1 MRPTKR
7 VATADQDANSAATK
21 KPKLAGVVAIPVAAG
36 KEQGKR
42 DLIVLS
48 KDVRKALDVEEAAI
62 AAEAM
67 ATPVAVAAEAMETNV
82 HMMAEAAG
90 LATASSVEQS
100 SNEKTPVTAAAKIT
114 NMLAEPGGDNEA
126 PLLEE
131 EKFTNRFRVN
141 DLYSWDR
148 EKELGERGGRNKMHS
163 IFERRVPESELPRDG
178 LLEFELQDFAELYQG
193 LRFHDF
199 LKKPTK
205 VQWRVK
211 VVFFFPDT
219 KAKTSAWIPDAVKLR
234 KKLVAFYKGRFNV
247 AMEEDHKSIEK
258 CVERHP
264 TILIVAKQT
273 NSDEAARSIIRPTK
287 NTNGKKLPVAPY
299 TIVGAITYCMSSYT
313 GEKVLAEPTAFI
325 AWFATCCKKKPQLSG
340 LYNNCWA
347 GNGFGMFLLTLVIKR
362 CALQAKRNPDGSLPP
377 LRLYLQSQP
386 LMKEVSAYYA
396 KLGFIQINDEN
407 VDHGRHMIPTALSK
421 RLDDGTFVEDAKSPM
436 KLLCLQYPC
445 IVTSF
450 SPSSGVASAVDLRVA
465 SAVDLSVATPPAAT
479 LKKAPNLGLRHWCSF
494 PPSQFLAKKHRITA
508 DDFSSTIA
516 GLTLWNWLVPPS
528 SCRLMSPDKH
538 TIHGE
543 VLFGRRMLEGKS
555 FGTRWMSTGEVSAG
569 LALLMADG
577 RYSKDVVV
585 IPPSYSG
592 LVAAGYASEMK
603 VDEMKRNFGSV
614 DQMVLAQATNDAD
627 DCLTEVVKKIIKPNP
642 DLLTK
647 RIIVFVAD
655 EGQQHW
661 TVTFVFNP
669 GTVSKALEHTEN
681 LPRCCFYRYC
691 GYDAHGRTSVAHTHG
706 LKWFL
711 NLAYSVERHDHLHG
725 TKAGERGLQI
735 LEPFGKG
742 GDDVR
747 DKYLHGTE
755 CFPSVMFE
763 DTSRLPKQYDNY
775 NCGVAVLAA
784 TAIILRDLVTG
795 KDDEAYGQ
803 IFNTGKV
810 PLCYNMD
817 KTECYVNLAAEALTL
832 LPSDSLKEMKLVN
845 DELFLSVLKAELYVI
860 FDRLADLE
868 HVAIPKRLHPQASID
883 TDYLKIKEGLQWP
896 PLPLT
901 VRAKET
907 GPPTDVLERPKRL
920 PPEVTQDGDGGEDDS
935 TRRVT
940 AAADTLL
947 DLAVA
952 SSPEP
957 AKNQQ
962 AKKMRKAAQRKALK
976 LKKKKSQI
984 SQRTAKAPLASTS
997 SSIMDKEA
1005 MNEFVRQKFE
1015 EWGWHSHKEHNSY
1028 MKGLDEELETTTG
1041 EAARKEL
1048 ERFIKKNKVE
1058 RKYFTRLLE
1067 MEYFLTSD
1075 ATLVG
1080 LKYNKETE
1088 KFTAS
1093 TESKVIDPHNPD
1105 ETKICFK
1112 QLELDDDTWV
1122 REVISEELINKAIEM
1137 ASVGH
1142 DTFMQIPIGVKT
1154 KLLDKAVVRV
1164 KCIPYSKSTVV
1175 DTKALAKMK
1184 RQQIKKRL
1192 AKMKTSKRMGREII
1206 ELENDLK
1213 VEPDFETPMMVV
1225 EHPEQWLAQTDDGT
1239 TIMVDLDWVIGQFGD
1254 PYAEDLRESRRGFVD
1269 VPVGDSKPSHLQEW
1283 PNLLVDGLPEIHYRQ
1298 PEGMNLCLPNALAS
1312 VLHVLGFQTSAAE
1325 ISVHGEKH
1333 IGAGATD
1340 TLDLVYEKA
1349 KACLPNW
1356 VQITRIKNPHGFD
1369 WEKNLEDRTIMLAVL
1384 TTSDGHRSHGVA
1396 IHGGLIYDA
1405 NEATAIPLCKEG
1417 LDYCSSTPTKR
1428 CEFVEFHKGLL
1439 FQYNGKDIKKIER
1452 LSRPATENEM
1462 KNDLMVQ

>member
-1 MRPTKR
+1 MRPSKR
-7 VATADQDANSAATK
+7 NATADPDANAAATK
-21 KPKLAGVVAIPVAAG
+21 NPKLAGVDAIPVAST
-36 KEQGKR
+36 EQGTR
-42 DLIVLS
+42 DLVVLS
-48 KDVRKALDVEEAAI
+48 NSVRKALEVEAAAIVAEEAMTTPMEAANVPMARVAENVPPQVEED
-62 AAEAM
+62 EA
-67 ATPVAVAAEAMETNV
+67 T
-82 HMMAEAAG
+82 
-90 LATASSVEQS
+90 
-100 SNEKTPVTAAAKIT
+100 
-114 NMLAEPGGDNEA
+114 
-126 PLLEE
+126 LLEE
-131 EKFTNRFRVN
+131 LDQSTNRFSVDN
-141 DLYSWDR
+141 LYCWDR
-148 EKELGERGGRNKMHS
+148 EKELGERGSGRSRMHA
-163 IFERRVPESELPRDG
+163 IFERRIPEHDLPKEG
-178 LLEFELQDFAELYQG
+178 LVEIDLKDFAEWYQG

-211 VVFFFPDT
+211 VVFFFPNTREVTSDA
-219 KAKTSAWIPDAVKLR
+219 AKVR
-234 KKLVAFYKGRFNV
+234 KRLIEFYQGRFNV
-247 AMEEDHKSIEK
+247 AMEEDHKSIMR
-258 CVERHP
+258 CVNRHP
-264 TILIVAKQT
+264 SILIVAKKT
-273 NSDEAARSIIRPTK
+273 NSDEQARSIIRPTK
-287 NTNGKKLPVAPY
+287 NAKGRLSVTPY
-299 TIVGAITYCMSSYT
+299 AIVGAITYCMSSYT

-340 LYNNCWA
+340 LHNNCWG

-362 CALQAKRNPDGSLPP
+362 CALQAKSNPDGSLPP

-407 VDHGRHMIPTALSK
+407 VGHGKHMLPTVLSK
-421 RLDDGTFVEDAKSPM
+421 RLDDGTFVEDAKPPM
-436 KLLCLQYPC
+436 KLLCLQYPRIGPVSSRTENDIPR
-445 IVTSF
+445 IVTLF
-450 SPSSGVASAVDLRVA
+450 SPSSEVA
-465 SAVDLSVATPPAAT
+465 SAVDLSVATPPAVP
-479 LKKAPNLGLRHWCSF
+479 LKKAPNLASRHWCHF
-494 PPSQFLAKKHRITA
+494 PSSQFADKKNQVTEE
-508 DDFSSTIA
+508 DFSSTIA

-528 SCRLMSPDKH
+528 SYRLMPPERH

-543 VLFGRRMLEGKS
+543 VLFGRRMWESKS
-555 FGTRWMSTGEVSAG
+555 SGTKWMSTGEIEAG

-577 RYSKDVVV
+577 RYSDDVVI

-592 LVAAGYASEMK
+592 LVAAGYASELK
-603 VDEMKRNFGSV
+603 HDELTRRNTQQFGSV
-614 DQMVLAQATNDAD
+614 DHMELAGASNDAN
-627 DCLTEVVKKIIKPNP
+627 DCLTEVVKKIIKPHP
-642 DLLTK
+642 ELLK
-647 RIIVFVAD
+647 KKLIVFVAD
-655 EGQQHW
+655 EKNCHW

-669 GTVSKALEHTEN
+669 GTVASEHEEDQ
-681 LPRCCFYRYC
+681 PRCCFYRYC
-691 GYDAHGRTSVAHTHG
+691 GYDAYGQTLVAHTHG

-711 NLAYSVERHDHLHG
+711 NLAYSVEKHDEMHG
-725 TKAGERGLQI
+725 TQAGENALQT

-742 GDDVR
+742 EDDVR
-747 DKYLHGTE
+747 DKYLHGTK

-763 DTSRLPKQYDNY
+763 DTSTLPKQYDSY

-795 KDDEAYGQ
+795 RDNESYEKL
-803 IFNTGKV
+803 FNMERLPV
-810 PLCYNMD
+810 RFNMD
-817 KTECYVNLAAEALTL
+817 KDEHYVILPAGTL
-832 LPSDSLKEMKLVN
+832 LHSDLLN
-845 DELFLSVLKAELYVI
+845 DKSFLSNVKAELYVI

-868 HVAIPKRLHPQASID
+868 HVVIPKRVGHSTYVND
-883 TDYLKIKEGLQWP
+883 EYLKIKEGLKWP
-896 PLPLT
+896 PPP
-901 VRAKET
+901 VVAKET
-907 GPPTDVLERPKRL
+907 RPPTDVLERPERFL
-920 PPEVTQDGDGGEDDS
+920 PEETQRPEHFLPEVTQEVTQDGDVGEDES
-935 TRRVT
+935 TRRQT
-940 AAADTLL
+940 AAAGTLL

-952 SSPEP
+952 TSPEP
-957 AKNQQ
+957 AKNLL
-962 AKKMRKAAQRKALK
+962 AEKKAQRKSLK
-976 LKKKKSQI
+976 LKKKAV
-984 SQRTAKAPLASTS
+984 QRKTPKAKHSLPSNS

-1015 EWGWHSHKEHNSY
+1015 EWGWHTHKEHNSF

-1137 ASVGH
+1137 ASAGH

-1239 TIMVDLDWVIGQFGD
+1239 TIMVDLDWVIGQFGHT
-1254 PYAEDLRESRRGFVD
+1254 YAEDLRDSRRGFVD

-1283 PNLLVDGLPEIHYRQ
+1283 PNLLVDGLPENHYRQ

-1325 ISVHGEKH
+1325 ISFYGATH

-1356 VQITRIKNPHGFD
+1356 VQITRIKNPQGFD

-1417 LDYCSSTPTKR
+1417 LDYCSSTQTKR

-1439 FQYNGKDIKKIER
+1439 FQYNGTDIKKLKR

-1462 KNDLMVQ
+1462 KDDLMVQ